1 MSTNINFNNSLGIS
15 KGCNITLASNPITPL
30 LLDSYPN
37 ASVAYSLRKLRTA
50 YSGNCIRVRRS
61 SDNAE
66 QDFGFIGNELDTAS
80 LLTFCGVG
88 NGFVTTWYDQS
99 GNGNNATQ
107 GALTS
112 QPRIV
117 ENGII
122 TTDITTGKPSVR
134 FLNAGL
140 NLSSSVQLTPNFI
153 SFFVIQRVPAVTLY
167 TFGTTA
173 STLYMM
179 GIGSTG
185 NIVTN
190 IGGGAA
196 TNLQNIGSS
205 SITRILSITRDV
217 NLISG
222 YNNGTVMPT
231 TRSNTTLQT
240 YNAFGRINS
249 LTADGYI
256 SEGIWWNQDFLIQ
269 RPNIETEINEYYG
282 IY

>member
-1 MSTNINFNNSLGIS
+1 MP
-15 KGCNITLASNPITPL
+15 KAQPL
-30 LLDSYPN
+30 LLDLFPN
-37 ASVAYSLRKLRTA
+37 AAVAYSLRKLRTA
-50 YSGNCIRVRRS
+50 YSGNAIRVRRT
-61 SDNAE
+61 DLAE
-66 QDFGFIGNELDTAS
+66 QDIGFVGNNLDTAS
-80 LLTFCGVG
+80 LLSFCGAG
-88 NGFVTTWYDQS
+88 NGFVTRWYDQS
-99 GNGNNATQ
+99 GNGINATQ
-107 GALTS
+107 ATAAN
-112 QPRIV
+112 QARIV
-117 ENGII
+117 SNGII

-140 NLSSSVQLTPNFI
+140 NLSSSVQLTPHFI

-185 NIVTN
+185 NILTN

-196 TNLQNIGSS
+196 TTFQNIGSS

-249 LTADGYI
+249 LTSDGYI

-269 RPNIETEINEYYG
+269 RPNIETEINEYYA